1 MLLKKSGGYE
11 PRDPSVI
18 YHEGAYYHCFV
29 KGAEEI
35 RVAKSAEL
43 SELINGEQICV
54 YKPEPNTAYSKE
66 LWAPELHV
74 IDGKCYIYVACDDGN
89 NVNHRMYVLT
99 NDSSDPLAPYRM
111 VGKVGD
117 ATDRWAIDGTV
128 FKYRGKLYMIWSGWE
143 STVNDRQ
150 NLYIAEMSDPC
161 TISSERVLISTPE
174 HDWEKI
180 DCIGDGIHKPFINE
194 GPFAYVS
201 GDELKGIF
209 YSASGSWSNHYC
221 IGFIAFPGTDP
232 MDPASWSKQPFPAL
246 SIHDGYNGPGH
257 CSIFNDGNA
266 EYMAFH
272 TYDEGATCG
281 WSNVHAIVAP
291 FELKDGKLKF

>member
-1 MLLKKSGGYE
+1 
-11 PRDPSVI
+11 
-18 YHEGAYYHCFV
+18 
-29 KGAEEI
+29 
-35 RVAKSAEL
+35 
-43 SELINGEQICV
+43 
-54 YKPEPNTAYSKE
+54 
-66 LWAPELHV
+66 
-74 IDGKCYIYVACDDGN
+74 
-89 NVNHRMYVLT
+89 
-99 NDSSDPLAPYRM
+99 M

-180 DCIGDGIHKPFINE
+180 DCIGDGKNKPFINE
-194 GPFAYVS
+194 GPFAYTC
-201 GDELKGIF
+201 GEKLCGLF

-221 IGFIAFPGTDP
+221 IGFLEFRGTDP
-232 MDPASWSKQPFPAL
+232 MNPENWIKQPFPAL

-257 CSIFNDGNA
+257 CSIFSDGEREYIAGLHGGMGINTLSREFLDAYALPYTLRDEFVRSMLRLNEERVEIFLGNHMQHNHTEEKARRVREGDRLAFVDPGEWQPYNLWCIENLRSMMEKEKNA
-266 EYMAFH
+266 
-272 TYDEGATCG
+272 
-281 WSNVHAIVAP
+281 
-291 FELKDGKLKF
+291 